1 MLAAQHH
8 NLVDR
13 SCKRMFGLRASIYKL
28 QGFSYTQAWPTLY
41 ACRLAQANKDMA
53 ELNSRLVD
61 AAFGNAF
68 AASLSDNITP
78 SASGLDREDS
88 SNQFDRD
95 SNNHLDRDSSNPAAS
110 SSGEQNSIMGL
121 PPGVPLDLFYDE

>member
-1 MLAAQHH
+1 MQVHVL
-8 NLVDR
+8 
-13 SCKRMFGLRASIYKL
+13 SSGWASEL
-28 QGFSYTQAWPTLY
+28 QGFVIHKHGLN

-68 AASLSDNITP
+68 AASLSDNFTP
-78 SASGLDREDS
+78 SASGLDREDTT
-88 SNQFDRD
+88 NQFDRD
-95 SNNHLDRDSSNPAAS
+95 SSNHLDRDSSNPAAS

-121 PPGVPLDLFYDE
+121 PPGVPLDPFYDE

>member
-1 MLAAQHH
+1 MQEHVL
-8 NLVDR
+8 
-13 SCKRMFGLRASIYKL
+13 SSGRASISCKAFL
-28 QGFSYTQAWPTLY
+28 IHKHGLN

-78 SASGLDREDS
+78 SASGLDHEGG

-95 SNNHLDRDSSNPAAS
+95 SSIHLDRDSSNPAAS
-110 SSGEQNSIMGL
+110 SSGEQISIMGL

>member
-1 MLAAQHH
+1 MQVYVL
-8 NLVDR
+8 
-13 SCKRMFGLRASIYKL
+13 SSGWASEL
-28 QGFSYTQAWPTLY
+28 QGFVIHKHGLN

-68 AASLSDNITP
+68 AASLSGNFTP
-78 SASGLDREDS
+78 SASGLDREDTT
-88 SNQFDRD
+88 NQFDRD
-95 SNNHLDRDSSNPAAS
+95 SSNHLDRDSSNPAAS

-121 PPGVPLDLFYDE
+121 PPGVPLDPFYDE